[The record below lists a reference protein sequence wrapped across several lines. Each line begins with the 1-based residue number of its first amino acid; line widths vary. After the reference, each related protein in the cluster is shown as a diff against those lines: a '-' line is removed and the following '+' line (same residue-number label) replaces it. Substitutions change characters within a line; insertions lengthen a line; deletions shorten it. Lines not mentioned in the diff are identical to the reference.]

1 MKIFNPRHFL
11 RHIAPTVL
19 QDFVQSHPLG
29 AHLSVDWT
37 LPEPKLA
44 HALTDAVENLQAQ
57 LLEDIALTTAEK
69 VALEE
74 DLFRWNEDLRR
85 AHITGTEAGARE
97 FSLALAHDTAAQE
110 HLQGMDPREQALWM
124 LAHRE
129 QVFRDI
135 ELRLAFRAK
144 THGRSWKPSQILP
157 DLVPHLDQDSLEAF
171 KRDVAALYQK
181 SGGGIGSHIEVSRY
195 GTDGSIQF
203 TLYVEGPIT
212 AIAQFRK
219 HDFKRIATRVALEN
233 ALVYHPKSGVVET
246 VVKGGAKTTPPSSP
260 CLPSTWPRPN

>member
-44 HALTDAVENLQAQ
+44 TALTDAVENLQAQ
-57 LLEDIALTTAEK
+57 LLEDIALTTAKK

-97 FSLALAHDTAAQE
+97 FSLALAQHEYDAYVSFAYNVGPRAFCQSTLVKKLNTQDYPGACQELLRWRFFQGKDCALPTNARLCGGLVTRREAEYRQCMGEAA
-110 HLQGMDPREQALWM
+110 P
-124 LAHRE
+124 
-129 QVFRDI
+129 
-135 ELRLAFRAK
+135 
-144 THGRSWKPSQILP
+144 
-157 DLVPHLDQDSLEAF
+157 
-171 KRDVAALYQK
+171 
-181 SGGGIGSHIEVSRY
+181 
-195 GTDGSIQF
+195 
-203 TLYVEGPIT
+203 
-212 AIAQFRK
+212 
-219 HDFKRIATRVALEN
+219 
-233 ALVYHPKSGVVET
+233 
-246 VVKGGAKTTPPSSP
+246 
-260 CLPSTWPRPN
+260 